1 MITASFYKKNGKFY
15 KFRIS
20 GHSGYAESG
29 SDIVC
34 AAVSSMA
41 MLTINN
47 ITDTFSVPAS
57 VSADEEGPVIDFE
70 LNSDNE
76 HGCALIA
83 GLEREISILAEDYPK
98 YVRVILK

>member
-1 MITASFYKKNGKFY
+1 MITASFSKKNGKFY

-47 ITDTFSVPAS
+47 ITDSFAIPAS

-70 LNSDNE
+70 LKSDDE
-76 HGCALIA
+76 RGCALIA

-98 YVRVILK
+98 YVRVVLK

>member
-1 MITASFYKKNGKFY
+1 MITASFFKKNGKFY

-34 AAVSSMA
+34 AAVSSMS

-47 ITDTFSVPAS
+47 ITDTFAIPAS
-57 VSADEEGPVIDFE
+57 VSADEDGPVIDFE
-70 LNSDNE
+70 LESQDE
-76 HGCALIA
+76 RGCALIA